1 MRSFSAPL
9 SVRTAWRC
17 GVVLLLL
24 LTATAAAEPQRVAG
38 DGFDA
43 RAFARSQRRTYE
55 VQDFSERYRATLE
68 IEDNSETFHPGI
80 VRVFARGS
88 ATPLIEVASPELVL
102 DIDAKGGKAKANVL
116 ELPYGKQSVLI
127 YADFNFD
134 GIKDL
139 ALMDGQN
146 SCYHGPSYQVYV
158 GTAHGFEPSR
168 GFTALAQNNCG
179 LFEVDA
185 QARELHTMTKD
196 GCCWHQSA
204 VYTVRD
210 GAPLLERE
218 LVEDATGASSRLTQE
233 TRYRDQGGKRV
244 AEKHYLWNEDGGTA
258 LGARK
263 ILLEFRLA
271 PSGKRIVVFA
281 NQGDGAAGTPYYAAI
296 GAQQRVELLYPDDA
310 QEGLDF
316 DAARQVLRFDRGDT
330 SYRIVGNAQ
339 GVPQRMEV
347 VVRGKVQPL
356 ALQPGS
362 VHGSLQAV
370 AQALRAAERATPTR
384 RTGAGTRAGAP

>member
-1 MRSFSAPL
+1 MRSFPAPVP
-9 SVRTAWRC
+9 VRAARRC
-17 GVVLLLL
+17 ALVLLGVLAL
-24 LTATAAAEPQRVAG
+24 AAAAAAAAPQDAD

-43 RAFARSQRRTYE
+43 QAFADSPRRTYE
-55 VQDFSERYRATLE
+55 VQDFSARYRATLE
-68 IEDNSETFHPGI
+68 IEDNGEVVRPGI

-88 ATPLIEVASPELVL
+88 ATPLIAVASPELVL
-102 DIDAKGGKAKANVL
+102 DTDAKGGKAKANVH
-116 ELPYGKQSVLI
+116 ELPYGEQSVLI
-127 YADFNFD
+127 YDDFNFD

-146 SCYHGPSYQVYV
+146 SCYHGPSYQVYL
-158 GTAHGFEPSR
+158 GTADGFAPSPE
-168 GFTALAQNNCG
+168 FTELAQDNCG

-185 QARELHTMTKD
+185 QAREIRTMTKD
-196 GCCWHQSA
+196 GCCWHQYA

-210 GAPLLERE
+210 GKPLLQRE
-218 LVEDATGASSRLTQE
+218 TVDDARAEGPGLTQE

-244 AEKHYLWNEDGGTA
+244 AEQHYLWDEDGGNGA
-258 LGARK
+258 GARK

-281 NQGDGAAGTPYYAAI
+281 NDDDGASGAPYYAAI
-296 GAQQRVELLYPDDA
+296 DAQQQVALLYPDG
-310 QEGLDF
+310 EGETF
-316 DAARQVLRFDRGDT
+316 VYDAARHTLSFARAAT
-330 SYRIVGNAQ
+330 TYRIVGDAQ

-347 VVRGKVQPL
+347 VARGKTQLL

-370 AQALRAAERATPTR
+370 AQALVAAQ
-384 RTGAGTRAGAP
+384 

>member
-1 MRSFSAPL
+1 MLSSSA
-9 SVRTAWRC
+9 RGIRARAAWRC
-17 GVVLLLL
+17 GLALLGTLVS
-24 LTATAAAEPQRVAG
+24 AAAVAET
-38 DGFDA
+38 DRHADEGFDA
-43 RAFARSQRRTYE
+43 QAFAGSEHRTYA
-55 VQDFSERYRATLE
+55 VQDFSDRYRATLE
-68 IEDNSETFHPGI
+68 IEDSSEVFRPGI

-102 DIDAKGGKAKANVL
+102 DTDGKSGKAKANVH
-116 ELPYGKQSVLI
+116 ELPYGEQSVLI

-158 GTAHGFEPSR
+158 GTADGFAPSPA
-168 GFTALAQNNCG
+168 FTDLAQSNCG

-210 GAPLLERE
+210 GEPLLERE
-218 LVEDATGASSRLTQE
+218 LVDDATGASSGLTEE

-244 AEKHYLWNEDGGTA
+244 AEKRYLWDEDGGTA

-281 NQGDGAAGTPYYAAI
+281 NQGDGTAATPYYAAI

-310 QEGLDF
+310 QESFDV
-316 DAARQVLRFDRGDT
+316 DAARHVLSFARGDT
-330 SYRIVGNAQ
+330 TYRIVGNAQ

-347 VVRGKVQPL
+347 VAHGKTQPL

-370 AQALRAAERATPTR
+370 AQALSAAQAAAE
-384 RTGAGTRAGAP
+384 

>member
-1 MRSFSAPL
+1 MLFPFARAVP
-9 SVRTAWRC
+9 VPTRDMWRC
-17 GVVLLLL
+17 GLVLLGALL
-24 LTATAAAEPQRVAG
+24 SATAAAETDRHA
-38 DGFDA
+38 DEGFDA
-43 RAFARSQRRTYE
+43 QAFAGSEHVTYK

-68 IEDNSETFHPGI
+68 VEANEEVFRPGI
-80 VRVFARGS
+80 IRVFARGGT
-88 ATPLIEVASPELVL
+88 TPLIEVASPELVL
-102 DIDAKGGKAKANVL
+102 DTDAKGGKVKANVH
-116 ELPYGKQSVLI
+116 ELPYGEQSVLI

-146 SCYHGPSYQVYV
+146 SCYHGPSYQVYL
-158 GTAHGFEPSR
+158 GTVDGFAPSP
-168 GFTALAQNNCG
+168 GFTDLAQNNCG
-179 LFEVDA
+179 MFEVDA
-185 QARELHTMTKD
+185 KAREIRTMTKD
-196 GCCWHQSA
+196 GCCWHQFK

-210 GAPLLERE
+210 GEPLLESE
-218 LVEDATGASSRLTQE
+218 VVNDATGRSSGLDTE

-244 AEKHYLWNEDGGTA
+244 AEEHYLWDEEGGTA

-281 NQGDGAAGTPYYAAI
+281 NVGDDEARTPYYAAI
-296 GAQQRVELLYPDDA
+296 GAQQQVELLYPDDGDGTFA
-310 QEGLDF
+310 Y
-316 DAARQVLRFDRGDT
+316 DAARHTLSFVRDAT
-330 SYRIVGNAQ
+330 TYRIVGDAQ

-347 VVRGKVQPL
+347 VVRGKTQPL

-370 AQALRAAERATPTR
+370 AQALSAAQA
-384 RTGAGTRAGAP
+384 AAAQ

>member
-1 MRSFSAPL
+1 MRSFSAYLP
-9 SVRTAWRC
+9 VRAAWRC
-17 GVVLLLL
+17 GLALLGGLLLA
-24 LTATAAAEPQRVAG
+24 ATASAEPQRDAD

-43 RAFARSQRRTYE
+43 QAFAGSQRRTYE
-55 VQDFSERYRATLE
+55 VQDFSARYRATLE
-68 IEDNSETFHPGI
+68 IEDNSEVFRPGI
-80 VRVFARGS
+80 VRVFARGN

-102 DIDAKGGKAKANVL
+102 DTDAKGGKAKANVH
-116 ELPYGKQSVLI
+116 ELPYGEQSVLI

-146 SCYHGPSYQVYV
+146 SCYHGPSYQVYL
-158 GTAHGFEPSR
+158 GTADGFAPSPA
-168 GFTALAQNNCG
+168 FTELAQTNCG
-179 LFEVDA
+179 LFQVDA

-204 VYTVRD
+204 VYTVRN
-210 GAPLLERE
+210 GEPLLERE
-218 LVEDATGASSRLTQE
+218 LVEDATGAGPGLAQE

-244 AEKHYLWNEDGGTA
+244 AEQHYLWDEDESMA
-258 LGARK
+258 MLPHR

-271 PSGKRIVVFA
+271 PAGKRIVVFA
-281 NQGDGAAGTPYYAAI
+281 AASDGEAGTPYYAAI
-296 GAQQRVELLYPDDA
+296 GAQQRVDLLYPDGAGEGFDYDA
-310 QEGLDF
+310 D
-316 DAARQVLRFDRGDT
+316 RHVLGFGRGDT
-330 SYRIVGNAQ
+330 RYRIVGDAR

-347 VVRGKVQPL
+347 VVRGKTQPL

-370 AQALRAAERATPTR
+370 AQALSAAQA
-384 RTGAGTRAGAP
+384 AAAQ

>member
-1 MRSFSAPL
+1 MRSFPAPL
-9 SVRTAWRC
+9 PVRAARRC
-17 GVVLLLL
+17 ALVLLGVLSL
-24 LTATAAAEPQRVAG
+24 AAAAAAAPQRDAD

-43 RAFARSQRRTYE
+43 QAFANSQRRTYE
-55 VQDFSERYRATLE
+55 VQDFSPRYRATLE
-68 IEDNSETFHPGI
+68 IEDNSEVFRPGI

-102 DIDAKGGKAKANVL
+102 DTDAKGGKAKANVH
-116 ELPYGKQSVLI
+116 ELPYGEQSVLI
-127 YADFNFD
+127 YDDFNFD

-146 SCYHGPSYQVYV
+146 SCYHGPSYQVYL
-158 GTAHGFEPSR
+158 GTADGFAPSPE
-168 GFTALAQNNCG
+168 FTELAQDNCG

-185 QARELHTMTKD
+185 KAREIHTMTKD
-196 GCCWHQSA
+196 GCCWHQYA

-210 GAPLLERE
+210 GKPLLQRE
-218 LVEDATGASSRLTQE
+218 TVDDARAEGPGLTQE

-244 AEKHYLWNEDGGTA
+244 AEQHYLWDEDGGNGA
-258 LGARK
+258 GARR

-281 NQGDGAAGTPYYAAI
+281 NDNDGASGAPYYAAI
-296 GAQQRVELLYPDDA
+296 DAQQQVALLYPDG
-310 QEGLDF
+310 EGETF
-316 DAARQVLRFDRGDT
+316 VYDAARHTLSFARAAT
-330 SYRIVGNAQ
+330 TYRIVGDAQ

-347 VVRGKVQPL
+347 VARGKTQLL

-370 AQALRAAERATPTR
+370 AQAQAAAQ
-384 RTGAGTRAGAP
+384 